1 MESEEDIPQP
11 IPDRLA
17 KIEHFKEFDKSRRQ
31 CKVWIFS
38 QPIQNLPIPPIPK
51 IMKKSETKLLRH
63 WFVVCSFGNRLIRY
77 ELTNPSGALKG
88 GEIFPNWSEDFG
100 DLRHELDNPTKATIN
115 VKTRR
120 ARRSNGLD
128 EMTDEEVGRPR
139 GAEGAEIGTIVTS
152 PRKVF
157 ELVCNHEMNFKRY
170 QAVSNN
176 CQNWVMKLLETM
188 SPELRKSAEE
198 AKFTTLEDSRLRLP
212 IQSLVMMKTSSH
224 TLKKKN

>member
-1 MESEEDIPQP
+1 
-11 IPDRLA
+11 
-17 KIEHFKEFDKSRRQ
+17 
-31 CKVWIFS
+31 
-38 QPIQNLPIPPIPK
+38 
-51 IMKKSETKLLRH
+51 MKKTETKLFRH

-115 VKTRR
+115 MKTRR
-120 ARRSNGLD
+120 ART
-128 EMTDEEVGRPR
+128 EEEVERPR
-139 GAEGAEIGTIVTS
+139 RAEGAEIGTIVTS

-170 QAVSNN
+170 QAVNNN
-176 CQNWVMKLLETM
+176 CQNWVMKLLEAM
-188 SPELRKSAEE
+188 SPDLRKSAEE
-198 AKFTTLEDSRLRLP
+198 AEYRTLEDSRLRLP

-224 TLKKKN
+224 TLQKKN

>member
-1 MESEEDIPQP
+1 MESGEDVPQP
-11 IPDRLA
+11 IPEKLA
-17 KIEHFKEFDKSRRQ
+17 KLDHFKEFDKTRRD

-38 QPIQNLPIPPIPK
+38 QPIQNLPNIPK
-51 IMKKSETKLLRH
+51 CMKKTETKLFRH

-115 VKTRR
+115 MKARRTRR
-120 ARRSNGLD
+120 TYPD
-128 EMTDEEVGRPR
+128 EIIEEEIERPR
-139 GAEGAEIGTIVTS
+139 RAEGAEIGTIVTS

-157 ELVCNHEMNFKRY
+157 ELVCNYEMNFKRY
-170 QAVSNN
+170 QAVNNN
-176 CQNWVMKLLETM
+176 CQNWVMKLLEAM
-188 SPELRKSAEE
+188 SPDLRKSAEE
-198 AKFTTLEDSRLRLP
+198 AEYRTLEDSRLRLP

-224 TLKKKN
+224 TLQKKN